1 MLEWS
6 RAKYHGTKGHPSFL
20 TEIDSRIQ
28 VEFVCGLENA
38 LLAVSEPEKCEYKV
52 TGTTPA
58 LCRPLKAGETPGDS
72 PAVKVD
78 SKAKEE
84 L

>member
-1 MLEWS
+1 MLEWP
-6 RAKYHGTKGHPSFL
+6 RAEYHGTKDLAIFL
-20 TEIDSRIQ
+20 TDIDSDIQ
-28 VEFVCGLENA
+28 VEFICGIENA

-58 LCRPLKAGETPGDS
+58 LCQPLKDAGKTGDS
-72 PAVKVD
+72 PTVKVD
-78 SKAKEE
+78 SRSKED

>member
-1 MLEWS
+1 M
-6 RAKYHGTKGHPSFL
+6 
-20 TEIDSRIQ
+20 
-28 VEFVCGLENA
+28 
-38 LLAVSEPEKCEYKV
+38 VSEPEKCEYKV

-58 LCRPLKAGETPGDS
+58 LCMPLKDGETPGDS
-72 PAVKVD
+72 PSVKVD

>member
-1 MLEWS
+1 M
-6 RAKYHGTKGHPSFL
+6 
-20 TEIDSRIQ
+20 
-28 VEFVCGLENA
+28 
-38 LLAVSEPEKCEYKV
+38 VSEPEKCEYKV

-58 LCRPLKAGETPGDS
+58 LCRPLKDGETPGE
-72 PAVKVD
+72 AVKVD

>member
-1 MLEWS
+1 VLEWP
-6 RAKYHGTKGHPSFL
+6 RAKYHGTRDLVGCL
-20 TEIDSRIQ
+20 TEIDPRVQ
-28 VEFVCGLENA
+28 VELVCGVENA

-58 LCRPLKAGETPGDS
+58 LCRPLKDGETPGGS
-72 PAVKVD
+72 PVVKMD
-78 SKAKEE
+78 RKAKEE

>member
-1 MLEWS
+1 MAPSGVS
-6 RAKYHGTKGHPSFL
+6 RCEKPCNFL
-20 TEIDSRIQ
+20 AEADLPVQ
-28 VEFVCGLENA
+28 VELICGIENA

-58 LCRPLKAGETPGDS
+58 LCRPLKDGETPGDS
-72 PAVKVD
+72 PAMKVGT
-78 SKAKEE
+78 KAKED

>member
-1 MLEWS
+1 MLEWP
-6 RAKYHGTKGHPSFL
+6 RAEYHGTKDLATFL
-20 TEIDSRIQ
+20 TDIDSDIQ
-28 VEFVCGLENA
+28 VEFICGIENA
-38 LLAVSEPEKCEYKV
+38 LLTVSEPEKCEYKV

-58 LCRPLKAGETPGDS
+58 LCQPLKDAGKPGDS

-78 SKAKEE
+78 SRSKED